1 MTQFVLF
8 LENPEKPRRCR
19 SFSVIRRLQK
29 KTWKTLLGGRKS
41 AGLTALVT
49 PACPVSQGCPSTA
62 GASRQDWH
70 KNKKW
75 VWYRLTQAQKGV
87 IPMSGKS
94 SKGGAAKKAGKS
106 ILEKRAD
113 KKARHENSELNFAK
127 PRKNQR

>member
-1 MTQFVLF
+1 M
-8 LENPEKPRRCR
+8 
-19 SFSVIRRLQK
+19 
-29 KTWKTLLGGRKS
+29 S

-49 PACPVSQGCPSTA
+49 PACPTLSGKRSDV
-62 GASRQDWH
+62 GASSQDWH

-94 SKGGAAKKAGKS
+94 PKGGAAKKAGKS

-113 KKARHENSELNFAK
+113 KKARHEHSELNFAK